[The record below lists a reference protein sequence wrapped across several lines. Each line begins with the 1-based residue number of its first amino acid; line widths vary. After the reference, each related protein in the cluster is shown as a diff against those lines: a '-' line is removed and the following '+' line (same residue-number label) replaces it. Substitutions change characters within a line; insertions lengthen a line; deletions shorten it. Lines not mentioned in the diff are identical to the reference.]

1 MVAETH
7 YTIDKNMKLL
17 IEIDN
22 SEPLQLST
30 FCQSMEGIA
39 AEYRQFIQD
48 NKIDIESCEQHI
60 YVEKIT
66 QGCFLVELA
75 ALVSSTYP
83 LIEQANAIL
92 EFGGHLKMIFDWAM
106 NKGERPE
113 QLTPAMLKNASNIL
127 EPIAI
132 DPKAQFNLQ
141 VTDNK
146 GDVHIYLHGDNALA
160 GLAQNNINRELRLLK
175 ERDDN
180 TLHNTPLY
188 WSSTADAQSKAQ
200 DRAIIPA
207 VSSKPVRVKF
217 EDKTLKEK
225 MILNEEYPYHKIFL
239 VDVLVEYIDEEPVI
253 YKILRLNSSMNK
265 I

>member
-48 NKIDIESCEQHI
+48 NKIEIEPCEQHI

-83 LIEQANAIL
+83 LIEQGNAIL
-92 EFGGHLKMIFDWAM
+92 EFGGHLKMILDWAM
-106 NKGERPE
+106 NKGEKPE
-113 QLTPAMLKNASNIL
+113 RLTPAMLKNASNIL

-141 VTDNK
+141 VSNNQ
-146 GDVHIYLHGDNALA
+146 GDVHIHLHADNAMA
-160 GLAQNNINRELRLLK
+160 GLAQNNINRELKFLK
-175 ERDDN
+175 EREEN
-180 TLHNTPLY
+180 TLRNTTLY
-188 WSSTADAQSKAQ
+188 WSSTADAQSKAH

-207 VSSKPVRVKF
+207 ISSKPVRVRF
-217 EDKTLKEK
+217 EDKSLKDT
-225 MILNEEYPYHKIFL
+225 MIINEEYPYHKIFL
-239 VDVLVEYIDEEPVI
+239 VDVLVEYIEDEPVI
-253 YKILRLNSSMNK
+253 YKILKLNSSMNK

>member
-1 MVAETH
+1 MVAEMN
-7 YTIDKNMKLL
+7 YVMDKNMKLL

-48 NKIDIESCEQHI
+48 NKIDIEPCEQHI

-83 LIEQANAIL
+83 LIEGANAIL
-92 EFGGHLKMIFDWAM
+92 EFGGHLKTIFDWAT
-106 NKGERPE
+106 NKGEKPE
-113 QLTPAMLKNASNIL
+113 RLTANMLKNASNIL
-127 EPIAI
+127 EPVAI
-132 DPKAQFNLQ
+132 DPKAQFNFQ
-141 VTDNK
+141 VSNNQ
-146 GDVHIYLHGDNALA
+146 GDVHIHFHADNAQA
-160 GLAQNNINRELRLLK
+160 GLAQNNINRELKFLK

-180 TLHNTPLY
+180 TLTNTALY
-188 WSSTADAQSKAQ
+188 WSSTADAQSKAH

-217 EDKTLKEK
+217 EEKSLKDI

-239 VDVLVEYIDEEPVI
+239 VDVLVEYIEEDPVI
-253 YKILRLNSSMNK
+253 YKIKKFHGSMSK
-265 I
+265 F

>member
-39 AEYRQFIQD
+39 AEYRQFIHN
-48 NKIDIESCEQHI
+48 NKIDIEPCDQHI

-83 LIEQANAIL
+83 LIEQASAIL
-92 EFGGHLKMIFDWAM
+92 EFGGHLKMLFDWAT
-106 NKGERPE
+106 NKGEKPE
-113 QLTPAMLKNASNIL
+113 HLTKNTLKNAHNIL
-127 EPIAI
+127 EPVAI
-132 DPKAQFNLQ
+132 DPKAQFNFQ
-141 VTDNK
+141 VSNNQ
-146 GDVHIYLHGDNALA
+146 GDVHIHFHADNVQA
-160 GLAQNNINRELRLLK
+160 GLAQNNINRELQRLK

-180 TLHNTPLY
+180 TIPNTALY
-188 WSSTADAQSKAQ
+188 WSSTADAESKAH
-200 DRAIIPA
+200 DKAIIPA
-207 VSSKPVRVKF
+207 VSPKPVRVKF
-217 EDKTLKEK
+217 EDRSLKET
-225 MILNEEYPYHKIFL
+225 MILNEPYPYQKIFL
-239 VDVLVEYIDEEPVI
+239 VDVLVEYIEDEPVI
-253 YKILRLNSSMNK
+253 YKILKFNNSMNK